1 MLFDYQFVD
10 TTTDQSQI
18 TWRQA
23 VGLPTVAVAQV
34 TLVTD
39 TTLCR
44 RGVTAYN
51 SILAGDS
58 LPASSAVNLLRY
70 GSTRYVI
77 GDPAHVVGEW
87 VHEAVVDTSFTKV
100 KIAAR

>member
-23 VGLPTVAVAQV
+23 VGLPTVAVPQI

-39 TTLCR
+39 TSLCR
-44 RGVTAYN
+44 RGVTAFN

-87 VHEAVVDTSFTKV
+87 AHEAVVDTSFTKV